1 MSVRLRTFGAAG
13 VLMMAFVATGTL
25 AHAQTGVPAVGDCY
39 QVTNQQ
45 TYDDYWAPSAA
56 VPCAGPHSI
65 QITKSSVLPADV
77 NAVTFAQDHCEYAE
91 VWTDAGVN
99 QALEGIVARPL
110 RLDAFYF
117 VVREPGVTASYVCGI
132 GAVEQRGSH
141 DEVLV
146 SMRGAVADLSAA
158 AKARLQF
165 CSKAVKGAPLAAK
178 AITVPCTTT
187 PRWQVTRW
195 IMWDDLYA
203 AYPGE
208 GVLRARA
215 ARLCGSRAVASVP
228 SAEAWPGGTHRSWCY
243 VKHA

>member
-1 MSVRLRTFGAAG
+1 
-13 VLMMAFVATGTL
+13 MMAFVSTGTP
-25 AHAQTGVPAVGDCY
+25 AHAQTGVPAVGECY
-39 QVTNQQ
+39 QVTDQQ
-45 TYDDYWAPSAA
+45 TYDDYWTPSAA

-77 NAVTFAQDHCEYAE
+77 NAVTFAQDHCEYAD

-99 QALEGIVARPL
+99 RAVDGIVARPL

-195 IMWDDLYA
+195 IMWDDFYA

-208 GVLRARA
+208 ACSAGPCRPVVRLASGGLGAVGGGLARGHAPLVVLRQARMMGDLV
-215 ARLCGSRAVASVP
+215 RIVP
-228 SAEAWPGGTHRSWCY
+228 
-243 VKHA
+243 